1 MRWKRCAGC
10 RILRPLE
17 TMQELHTPLHP
28 VEALLVA
35 LIVVFDAVRVLA
47 VSMVALLLTVAGW
60 RHTPR
65 REAPPAPPLV
75 HPAAVMA
82 HTAVEALQTRT
93 VAQLRRH
100 ARSAGLPRALTR
112 TGRRDDLLQA
122 LAGLEVAACS

>member
-1 MRWKRCAGC
+1 
-10 RILRPLE
+10 
-17 TMQELHTPLHP
+17 MQELHTPLHP